1 MILVSFQFV
10 RKCLSLLALASTVPF
25 SCPRPAS
32 LRHKKDNRDHILFLE
47 LYLCIREASEA
58 SASVFT
64 LISALCIEKNPVS
77 GRAADFS
84 GSKFRCSRSR
94 LSRRSSSQKGR
105 VHQGCTSLLSRHS
118 RTLRLTAPEICFSR
132 GECKVVSCSDPVR

>member
-1 MILVSFQFV
+1 MTPSIGEGKLILLSPHSV
-10 RKCLSLLALASTVPF
+10 RKRLSLLALASTLPF
-25 SCPRPAS
+25 NCPRPES
-32 LRHKKDNRDHILFLE
+32 LRHRKDNRDHILFLE
-47 LYLCIREASEA
+47 LYLYIREASEA
-58 SASVFT
+58 SASVFA
-64 LISALCIEKNPVS
+64 LISALCIEENPVS

-118 RTLRLTAPEICFSR
+118 RTLRLTVEHLI
-132 GECKVVSCSDPVR
+132 